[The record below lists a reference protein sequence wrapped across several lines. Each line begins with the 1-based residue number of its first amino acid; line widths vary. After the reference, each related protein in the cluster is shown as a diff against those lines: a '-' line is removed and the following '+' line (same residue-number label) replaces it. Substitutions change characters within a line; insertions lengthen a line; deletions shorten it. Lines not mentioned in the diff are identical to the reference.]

1 MSNSEAT
8 QGEVDAALAN
18 LKAAEAELDG
28 KEKQTTSTQTE
39 LNDFIPKE
47 VIKSETPPQSMGTQ
61 SASEKGGEVVALGVN
76 KRGLAGKSASAL
88 KQSKETAYLPTTSS
102 QSESFLVSLGFIILA
117 GVSLIWKNR
126 KHVQE

>member
-1 MSNSEAT
+1 M
-8 QGEVDAALAN
+8 VDAALAN

-28 KEKQTTSTQTE
+28 KENQTTSNQTE

-47 VIKSETPPQSMGTQ
+47 VIKSETPPQSMRTQ

-76 KRGLAGKSASAL
+76 KRGLAGKSASPL

-102 QSESFLVSLGFIILA
+102 QSEPFLVSLGFVILA
-117 GVSLIWKNR
+117 GVSLIWEKR

>member
-1 MSNSEAT
+1 MR
-8 QGEVDAALAN
+8 
-18 LKAAEAELDG
+18 
-28 KEKQTTSTQTE
+28 
-39 LNDFIPKE
+39 
-47 VIKSETPPQSMGTQ
+47 TQ

-76 KRGLAGKSASAL
+76 KQGLAGKSASAL